1 MKKIRGFKTFE
12 STTNE
17 IDPTRLTEI
26 TDDLTN
32 AITDLS
38 KYRDKLI
45 NYSKELS
52 NFQNKSDEKGNDQI
66 DDAVLNLSE
75 AHDDIDAVIAKI
87 DNINSVIRDYSE
99 NGRQYLYTGK

>member
-1 MKKIRGFKTFE
+1 MKNIKAFKTFE
-12 STTNE
+12 ATVNE

-26 TDDLTN
+26 TDDLTS
-32 AITDLS
+32 AISDLS

-66 DDAVLNLSE
+66 DDAVLNLAE
-75 AHDDIDAVIAKI
+75 AHDDIEAVIAKI
-87 DNINSVIRDYSE
+87 DSINSVLGDYSDK
-99 NGRQYLYTGK
+99 GRQYLYTGK

>member
-1 MKKIRGFKTFE
+1 MKIKKFKIFE
-12 STTNE
+12 SSVNE

-26 TDDLTN
+26 MDDLTN
-32 AITDLS
+32 AIAELS
-38 KYRDKLI
+38 KHRDNLI

-66 DDAVLNLSE
+66 DDSVLNLAE
-75 AHDDIDAVIAKI
+75 IHDNLSDTIANI
-87 DNINSVIRDYSE
+87 DNVNSVLRDYSD